1 MAAQKWGRPPPRD
14 AANGLLNCHSRAG
27 VDKSINSTQANTLQ
41 RLRAAWISRR
51 CAVVADLTARRIAWL
66 LSRHGVAEPM
76 ARALAQ
82 FAFETLE
89 ARQ

>member
-1 MAAQKWGRPPPRD
+1 MGGAKNPVAGGD
-14 AANGLLNCHSRAG
+14 RAIRKMSCVVADTFEHTSNDPSFQPLG
-27 VDKSINSTQANTLQ
+27 AVAD
-41 RLRAAWISRR
+41 
-51 CAVVADLTARRIAWL
+51 AVVADLTARRIAWL